1 MKWMKIL
8 ASALA
13 LSTFAI
19 AQDNCS
25 QKLDVL
31 EKSLPQGS
39 AQIRLTIAEARA
51 SAAAVQALKEKDSK
65 DPRIA
70 SKEESCRFTR
80 RLSKPRS
87 PLRSLAIP
95 LRKTAKNSS
104 PSVTLFAVFRKRSA
118 KCAAVVL
125 QTWKK
130 TCRRNVQSSPRRI
143 PPWILR

>member
-51 SAAAVQALKEKDSK
+51 SM
-65 DPRIA
+65 
-70 SKEESCRFTR
+70 
-80 RLSKPRS
+80 
-87 PLRSLAIP
+87 
-95 LRKTAKNSS
+95 NSS
-104 PSVTLFAVFRKRSA
+104 RYCWLSDWKSTLWFCVI
-118 KCAAVVL
+118 AAL
-125 QTWKK
+125 GIT
-130 TCRRNVQSSPRRI
+130 S
-143 PPWILR
+143 